1 MAIEP
6 MRSIQEN
13 AVVEIEKI
21 KGSRFI
27 GMVFAAKDLET
38 AEKILKDVKKDYAD
52 ARHWCWAWRGLHADS
67 MRYSDDG
74 EPSGTAGKPML
85 TVLEGADLSEA
96 LGVVVR
102 YFGGTKLGK
111 GGLVRAYTD
120 AVKAA
125 VDACVTV
132 VRIEKVS
139 FKLELDYA
147 LEGSARHLL
156 EACEAELDSSEYS
169 ASVVWQVTLPAV
181 HKDRLCREFQE
192 LTAGRGSI
200 EEVDV

>member
-6 MRSIQEN
+6 MLSVQEN
-13 AVVEIEKI
+13 AVVEIDKI

-27 GMVFAAKDLET
+27 GLVFAAKELEVAQQLL
-38 AEKILKDVKKDYAD
+38 AEIKTEYAD
-52 ARHWCWAWRGLHADS
+52 ARHWCWAWRGLHPDA

-74 EPSGTAGKPML
+74 EPSGTAGKPLL
-85 TVLEGADLSEA
+85 TVLEGADLTEA

-120 AVKAA
+120 AMKAA
-125 VDACVTV
+125 VEACVTE

-139 FKLELDYA
+139 FRLDLDYA

-156 EACEAELDSSEYS
+156 EACEAQLDSSDYG
-169 ASVVWQVTLPAV
+169 AAVRWQVTLPAA
-181 HKDRLCREFQE
+181 HQERLRREFQE

-200 EEVDV
+200 ELVDD

>member
-1 MAIEP
+1 MTIESVL
-6 MRSIQEN
+6 SIQEN
-13 AVVEIEKI
+13 AVVEIDKI

-27 GMVFAAKDLET
+27 GLVFAAKDLEEAQRIL
-38 AEKILKDVKKDYAD
+38 AEVKTQYAD
-52 ARHWCWAWRGLHADS
+52 ARHWCWAWRGLHPDA

-85 TVLEGADLSEA
+85 TVLEGANLTQA
-96 LGVVVR
+96 LGIVIR

-125 VDACVTV
+125 VEACVTE
-132 VRIEKVS
+132 VRIEKVTY
-139 FKLELDYA
+139 KMELDYA

-156 EACEAELDSSEYS
+156 EACEGHLDSSDYA
-169 ASVVWQVTLPAV
+169 ASVCWQVTLPKV
-181 HKDRLCREFQE
+181 NQERLLREFQE

-200 EEVDV
+200 ELVEE

>member
-6 MRSIQEN
+6 MLSIQEN
-13 AVVEIEKI
+13 AVVEIDKI

-38 AEKILKDVKKDYAD
+38 AENILKEVKREYAD

-125 VDACVTV
+125 VEACVTE
-132 VRIEKVS
+132 VRIEKAT

-156 EACEAELDSSEYS
+156 EACEAELDASDYA
-169 ASVVWQVTLPAV
+169 ASVCWQVTLPAV
-181 HKDRLCREFQE
+181 HKERLCREFQE
-192 LTAGRGSI
+192 LTAGRGNI
-200 EEVDV
+200 EEVEI

>member
-1 MAIEP
+1 ML
-6 MRSIQEN
+6 SIVEN
-13 AVVEIEKI
+13 AVVEIDKI

-27 GMVFAAKDLET
+27 GLVFSAKDLSC
-38 AEKILKDVKKDYAD
+38 AEKILHDVKQEYSD
-52 ARHWCWAWRGLHADS
+52 ARHWCWAWRGLHSDA

-120 AVKAA
+120 AMKAS
-125 VDACVTV
+125 VEACVTE
-132 VRIEKVS
+132 VRIEKVRLA
-139 FKLELDYA
+139 LELEYS

-156 EACEAELDSSEYS
+156 ETCEANLDSSDY
-169 ASVVWQVTLPAV
+169 AVSVRWQVTLPAV
-181 HKDRLCREFQE
+181 NENRLLREFQE

-200 EEVDV
+200 ERIEE

>member
-6 MRSIQEN
+6 MLSIQEN
-13 AVVEIEKI
+13 AVVEIDKI

-27 GMVFAAKDLET
+27 GLVFAAKDLEVAQQLL
-38 AEKILKDVKKDYAD
+38 AEVKAEYAD
-52 ARHWCWAWRGLHADS
+52 ARHWCWAWRGSHPDA

-96 LGVVVR
+96 LGVVIR

-120 AVKAA
+120 AMKAA
-125 VDACVTV
+125 VEACVTE

-139 FKLELDYA
+139 FRLDLDYS

-156 EACEAELDSSEYS
+156 EACEAELDSSDYGE
-169 ASVVWQVTLPAV
+169 SVCWRVTLPSV
-181 HKDRLCREFQE
+181 NQERLRREFQE
-192 LTAGRGSI
+192 LTAGRGGI
-200 EEVDV
+200 ELVED

>member
-1 MAIEP
+1 MAIEL
-6 MRSIQEN
+6 MLSIQEN
-13 AVVEIEKI
+13 AVVEIDKI

-38 AEKILKDVKKDYAD
+38 VEKILKDIKNEYSD
-52 ARHWCWAWRGLHADS
+52 ARHWCWAWRGLHADA

-85 TVLEGADLSEA
+85 TVLEGSDLSEA
-96 LGVVVR
+96 LGIVVR

-120 AVKAA
+120 ALKAA
-125 VDACVTV
+125 VEACATE
-132 VRIEKVS
+132 VRIEKVT
-139 FKLELDYA
+139 FRLELDYA

-156 EACEAELDSSEYS
+156 EACEAVLDSSNYA
-169 ASVVWQVTLPAV
+169 ASVCWQVTLPV
-181 HKDRLCREFQE
+181 LHKDRLCREFQE
-192 LTAGRGSI
+192 LTAGRGNI
-200 EEVDV
+200 EEVES